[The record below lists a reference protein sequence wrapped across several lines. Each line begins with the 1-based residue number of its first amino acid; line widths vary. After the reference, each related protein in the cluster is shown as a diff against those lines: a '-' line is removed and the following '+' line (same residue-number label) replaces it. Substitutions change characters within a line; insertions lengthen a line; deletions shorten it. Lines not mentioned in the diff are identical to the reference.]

1 MKQLL
6 TGSENRLFSA
16 IRIPKKFWFALGLA
30 LLMTLLCST
39 ALACRN
45 PNGECTG
52 KAYTYRYTDDQWHQA
67 ECQSCGFTYF
77 AYHEIVQSATCQQPA
92 KCGKCNSS
100 FGGLGTH
107 LLRSYQAREVTCID
121 KGWDAYNKCAYCDY
135 STKPYREMNA
145 LGHDFVEY
153 EGQAP
158 TCTEEGWHPYK
169 VCTRGDLNTYWPI
182 APLNHDLVQH
192 EGLDAT
198 CTAAGWNAY
207 EDCTRCDYTTFSE
220 APALGHDFVE
230 YEGKDPTCT
239 EKGWHPYKVCTRG
252 DLNTYWPIAPLNH
265 DLVQHEGLDATC
277 IDAGWNAYED
287 CTRCDYTTFSEAP
300 ALGHEYV
307 SQTFAPT
314 CTADGYTVSTCA
326 RCSESFT
333 VNEGEKLGHWFG
345 EWQPDGNR
353 HRADCLRSGCG
364 YTSHTDCNLMDCRL
378 PGKEATVVFQLC
390 PVCGKGSGGA
400 QLALVEN
407 SSVAV
412 MTGRLPAGEAVVRMG
427 EGADGTLLLS
437 VAFETAGR
445 LSQANGQ
452 MKITLPAESFQ
463 NYGFALL
470 NAEGAETP
478 LPVQEK
484 NGQISFLLDFTEP
497 VCLLRLT
504 EKAA

>member
-1 MKQLL
+1 MDPLDREETRMKQLH
-6 TGSENRLFSA
+6 TGSEARLFSA

-52 KAYTYRYTDDQWHQA
+52 KAYTYRYTDDQWHQV

-77 AYHEIVQSATCQQPA
+77 AYHEIVRSATCQQPA

-107 LLRSYQAREVTCID
+107 LLRNYPAREVTCID

-198 CTAAGWNAY
+198 C
-207 EDCTRCDYTTFSE
+207 
-220 APALGHDFVE
+220 
-230 YEGKDPTCT
+230 
-239 EKGWHPYKVCTRG
+239 
-252 DLNTYWPIAPLNH
+252 
-265 DLVQHEGLDATC
+265 

-314 CTADGYTVSTCA
+314 CTDDGYTVSTCA

-364 YTSHTDCNLMDCRL
+364 YTSHTDCSLMDCRL

-390 PVCGKGSGGA
+390 PVCGKRSSGA

-412 MTGRLPAGEAVVRMG
+412 MTDRLPAGEAVVRMG
-427 EGADGTLLLS
+427 EGADDTLLLS

-452 MKITLPAESFQ
+452 MKVTLPAESFQ

-484 NGQISFLLDFTEP
+484 NGQLSFLLDFTEP

>member
-1 MKQLL
+1 MDPLDREETRMKQLH
-6 TGSENRLFSA
+6 TGSEARLFSA
-16 IRIPKKFWFALGLA
+16 IRIPQKFWFALGLA

-52 KAYTYRYTDDQWHQA
+52 KTYTYRYTDDQWHQV

-77 AYHEIVQSATCQQPA
+77 AYHEIVRSATCQQPA

-107 LLRSYQAREVTCID
+107 LLRSYPAREVTCID

-198 CTAAGWNAY
+198 C
-207 EDCTRCDYTTFSE
+207 
-220 APALGHDFVE
+220 
-230 YEGKDPTCT
+230 
-239 EKGWHPYKVCTRG
+239 
-252 DLNTYWPIAPLNH
+252 
-265 DLVQHEGLDATC
+265 

-314 CTADGYTVSTCA
+314 CTDDGYTVSTCA

-364 YTSHTDCNLMDCRL
+364 YTSHTDCILMDCRL

-390 PVCGKGSGGA
+390 PVCGKRSSGA

-412 MTGRLPAGEAVVRMG
+412 MTDRLPAGEAVVRMG
-427 EGADGTLLLS
+427 EGADDTLLIS

-452 MKITLPAESFQ
+452 MKVTLPAESFQ

>member
-1 MKQLL
+1 
-6 TGSENRLFSA
+6 
-16 IRIPKKFWFALGLA
+16 
-30 LLMTLLCST
+30 
-39 ALACRN
+39 
-45 PNGECTG
+45 
-52 KAYTYRYTDDQWHQA
+52 
-67 ECQSCGFTYF
+67 
-77 AYHEIVQSATCQQPA
+77 
-92 KCGKCNSS
+92 
-100 FGGLGTH
+100 
-107 LLRSYQAREVTCID
+107 
-121 KGWDAYNKCAYCDY
+121 
-135 STKPYREMNA
+135 MNA

-158 TCTEEGWHPYK
+158 TCTEE
-169 VCTRGDLNTYWPI
+169 
-182 APLNHDLVQH
+182 
-192 EGLDAT
+192 
-198 CTAAGWNAY
+198 
-207 EDCTRCDYTTFSE
+207 
-220 APALGHDFVE
+220 
-230 YEGKDPTCT
+230 
-239 EKGWHPYKVCTRG
+239 GWHPYKVCTRG

-307 SQTFAPT
+307 AQTFAPT

-390 PVCGKGSGGA
+390 PVCGKRSSGA

-412 MTGRLPAGEAVVRMG
+412 MTDRLPAGEAVVRMG
-427 EGADGTLLLS
+427 EGADDTLLLS

-452 MKITLPAESFQ
+452 MKVTLPAESFQ

>member
-1 MKQLL
+1 MKQLH
-6 TGSENRLFSA
+6 TGSEARLFSA

-52 KAYTYRYTDDQWHQA
+52 KAYTYRYTDDQWHQV

-107 LLRSYQAREVTCID
+107 LLRNYPAREVTCID

-135 STKPYREMNA
+135 STKPYRE
-145 LGHDFVEY
+145 
-153 EGQAP
+153 
-158 TCTEEGWHPYK
+158 
-169 VCTRGDLNTYWPI
+169 LN
-182 APLNHDLVQH
+182 
-192 EGLDAT
+192 
-198 CTAAGWNAY
+198 
-207 EDCTRCDYTTFSE
+207 
-220 APALGHDFVE
+220 ALGHDFVE

-307 SQTFAPT
+307 AQTFAPT

-390 PVCGKGSGGA
+390 PVCGKRSSGA

-412 MTGRLPAGEAVVRMG
+412 MTDRLPAGEAVVRMG
-427 EGADGTLLLS
+427 EGADDTLLLS

-452 MKITLPAESFQ
+452 MKVTLPAESFQ

>member
-1 MKQLL
+1 MKQLH
-6 TGSENRLFSA
+6 TGSEARLFSA
-16 IRIPKKFWFALGLA
+16 IRIPQKFWFALGLA

-77 AYHEIVQSATCQQPA
+77 AYHEIIRSATCQQPA

-107 LLRSYQAREVTCID
+107 LLRSYPAREVTCID

-158 TCTEEGWHPYK
+158 TCTEE
-169 VCTRGDLNTYWPI
+169 
-182 APLNHDLVQH
+182 
-192 EGLDAT
+192 
-198 CTAAGWNAY
+198 
-207 EDCTRCDYTTFSE
+207 
-220 APALGHDFVE
+220 
-230 YEGKDPTCT
+230 
-239 EKGWHPYKVCTRG
+239 GWHPYKVCTRG

-390 PVCGKGSGGA
+390 PVCGKRSSGA

-407 SSVAV
+407 CSVAV
-412 MTGRLPAGEAVVRMG
+412 MTDRLPAGEAVVRMG
-427 EGADGTLLLS
+427 EGADDTLLLS

-452 MKITLPAESFQ
+452 MKVTLPAESFQ

>member
-1 MKQLL
+1 MDPLDREETRMKQLL
-6 TGSENRLFSA
+6 TGSEARLFSA
-16 IRIPKKFWFALGLA
+16 IRIPQKFWFALGLA

-107 LLRSYQAREVTCID
+107 LLRSYPAREVTCID

-198 CTAAGWNAY
+198 C
-207 EDCTRCDYTTFSE
+207 
-220 APALGHDFVE
+220 
-230 YEGKDPTCT
+230 
-239 EKGWHPYKVCTRG
+239 
-252 DLNTYWPIAPLNH
+252 
-265 DLVQHEGLDATC
+265 

-287 CTRCDYTTFSEAP
+287 CTRCDYTTFSEDP

-364 YTSHTDCNLMDCRL
+364 YTSHTDCILMDCRL
-378 PGKEATVVFQLC
+378 PGKEATVAFQFC
-390 PVCGKGSGGA
+390 PVCGKRSSGA

-407 SSVAV
+407 ISVAV
-412 MTGRLPAGEAVVRMG
+412 MTDRLPAGEAVVRMG
-427 EGADGTLLLS
+427 EGADDTLLLS

-452 MKITLPAESFQ
+452 MKVTLPAESFQ

>member
-1 MKQLL
+1 MDPLDREETRMKQLH
-6 TGSENRLFSA
+6 TGSEARLFSA
-16 IRIPKKFWFALGLA
+16 IRIPQKFWFALGLA

-52 KAYTYRYTDDQWHQA
+52 KAYTYRYTDDQWHQV

-77 AYHEIVQSATCQQPA
+77 AYHEIVRSATCQQPA

-100 FGGLGTH
+100 FGGLGSH
-107 LLRSYQAREVTCID
+107 LLRSYPAREVTCID

-198 CTAAGWNAY
+198 C
-207 EDCTRCDYTTFSE
+207 
-220 APALGHDFVE
+220 
-230 YEGKDPTCT
+230 
-239 EKGWHPYKVCTRG
+239 
-252 DLNTYWPIAPLNH
+252 
-265 DLVQHEGLDATC
+265 

-287 CTRCDYTTFSEAP
+287 CTRCDYTTFSEDP

-364 YTSHTDCNLMDCRL
+364 YTSHTDCILMDCRL

-390 PVCGKGSGGA
+390 PVCGKRSSGA

-412 MTGRLPAGEAVVRMG
+412 MTDRLPAGEAVVRMG
-427 EGADGTLLLS
+427 EGADDTLLLS

-452 MKITLPAESFQ
+452 MKVTLPAESFQ

>member
-1 MKQLL
+1 MKQLH
-6 TGSENRLFSA
+6 TGSEARLFSA
-16 IRIPKKFWFALGLA
+16 IRIPQKFWFALGLA

-52 KAYTYRYTDDQWHQA
+52 KAYTYRYTDDQWHQV

-107 LLRSYQAREVTCID
+107 LLRSYPAREVTCID

-198 CTAAGWNAY
+198 C
-207 EDCTRCDYTTFSE
+207 
-220 APALGHDFVE
+220 
-230 YEGKDPTCT
+230 
-239 EKGWHPYKVCTRG
+239 
-252 DLNTYWPIAPLNH
+252 
-265 DLVQHEGLDATC
+265 
-277 IDAGWNAYED
+277 IDAGWNAYEN

-390 PVCGKGSGGA
+390 PVCGKRSSGA

-407 SSVAV
+407 ISVAV
-412 MTGRLPAGEAVVRMG
+412 MTDRLPAGEAVVRMG
-427 EGADGTLLLS
+427 EGADDTLLLS

-452 MKITLPAESFQ
+452 MKVTLPAESFQ

>member
-1 MKQLL
+1 MRQLH
-6 TGSENRLFSA
+6 TGSEARLFSA
-16 IRIPKKFWFALGLA
+16 IRIPQKFWFALGLA

-52 KAYTYRYTDDQWHQA
+52 KAYTYRYTDDQWHQV

-107 LLRSYQAREVTCID
+107 LLRSYPAREVTCID

-153 EGQAP
+153 DGQAP
-158 TCTEEGWHPYK
+158 TCTEE
-169 VCTRGDLNTYWPI
+169 
-182 APLNHDLVQH
+182 
-192 EGLDAT
+192 
-198 CTAAGWNAY
+198 
-207 EDCTRCDYTTFSE
+207 
-220 APALGHDFVE
+220 
-230 YEGKDPTCT
+230 
-239 EKGWHPYKVCTRG
+239 GWHPYKVCTRG

-307 SQTFAPT
+307 AQTFAPT

-390 PVCGKGSGGA
+390 PVCGKRSSGA

-412 MTGRLPAGEAVVRMG
+412 MTDRLPAGEAVVRMG
-427 EGADGTLLLS
+427 EGADDTLLLS

-452 MKITLPAESFQ
+452 MKVTLPAEPFQ

>member
-1 MKQLL
+1 MKQLH
-6 TGSENRLFSA
+6 TGSEARLFSA
-16 IRIPKKFWFALGLA
+16 IRIPQKFWFALGLA

-52 KAYTYRYTDDQWHQA
+52 KAYTYRYTDDQWHQV

-107 LLRSYQAREVTCID
+107 LLRSYPAREVTCID

-153 EGQAP
+153 DGQAP
-158 TCTEEGWHPYK
+158 TCTEE
-169 VCTRGDLNTYWPI
+169 
-182 APLNHDLVQH
+182 
-192 EGLDAT
+192 
-198 CTAAGWNAY
+198 
-207 EDCTRCDYTTFSE
+207 
-220 APALGHDFVE
+220 
-230 YEGKDPTCT
+230 
-239 EKGWHPYKVCTRG
+239 GWHPYKVCTRG

-307 SQTFAPT
+307 AQTFAPT

-390 PVCGKGSGGA
+390 PVCGKRSSGA

-412 MTGRLPAGEAVVRMG
+412 MTDRLPAGEAVVRMG
-427 EGADGTLLLS
+427 EGADDTLLLS

-452 MKITLPAESFQ
+452 MKVTLPAESFQ

>member
-1 MKQLL
+1 MKQLH
-6 TGSENRLFSA
+6 TGSEARLFSA

-107 LLRSYQAREVTCID
+107 LLRSYPAREVTCID

-158 TCTEEGWHPYK
+158 TCTEE
-169 VCTRGDLNTYWPI
+169 
-182 APLNHDLVQH
+182 
-192 EGLDAT
+192 
-198 CTAAGWNAY
+198 
-207 EDCTRCDYTTFSE
+207 
-220 APALGHDFVE
+220 
-230 YEGKDPTCT
+230 
-239 EKGWHPYKVCTRG
+239 GWHPYKVCTRG

-390 PVCGKGSGGA
+390 PVCGKRSSGA

-412 MTGRLPAGEAVVRMG
+412 MTDRLPAGEAVVRMG
-427 EGADGTLLLS
+427 EGADDTLLLS

-452 MKITLPAESFQ
+452 MKVTLPAESFQ

>member
-1 MKQLL
+1 MDPLDREETRMKQLH
-6 TGSENRLFSA
+6 TGSEARLFSA
-16 IRIPKKFWFALGLA
+16 IRIPQKFWFALGLA

-45 PNGECTG
+45 PSGECTG
-52 KAYTYRYTDDQWHQA
+52 KTYTYRYTDDPWHQV

-77 AYHEIVQSATCQQPA
+77 AYHEIVRSATCQQPA

-107 LLRSYQAREVTCID
+107 LLRSYPAREVTCID

-198 CTAAGWNAY
+198 C
-207 EDCTRCDYTTFSE
+207 
-220 APALGHDFVE
+220 
-230 YEGKDPTCT
+230 
-239 EKGWHPYKVCTRG
+239 
-252 DLNTYWPIAPLNH
+252 
-265 DLVQHEGLDATC
+265 

-307 SQTFAPT
+307 SQPFAPT
-314 CTADGYTVSTCA
+314 CTDDGYTVSTCA

-390 PVCGKGSGGA
+390 PVCGKKSSGA

-412 MTGRLPAGEAVVRMG
+412 MTDRLPAGEAVVRMG
-427 EGADGTLLLS
+427 EGADDTLLLS

-452 MKITLPAESFQ
+452 MKVTLPAESFQ

>member
-1 MKQLL
+1 MKQLH
-6 TGSENRLFSA
+6 TGSEARLFSA
-16 IRIPKKFWFALGLA
+16 IRIPQKFWFALGLA

-52 KAYTYRYTDDQWHQA
+52 KTYTYRYTDDQWHQV

-77 AYHEIVQSATCQQPA
+77 AYHEIVRSATCQQPA

-107 LLRSYQAREVTCID
+107 LLRSYPAREVTCID

-158 TCTEEGWHPYK
+158 TCTEE
-169 VCTRGDLNTYWPI
+169 
-182 APLNHDLVQH
+182 
-192 EGLDAT
+192 
-198 CTAAGWNAY
+198 
-207 EDCTRCDYTTFSE
+207 
-220 APALGHDFVE
+220 
-230 YEGKDPTCT
+230 
-239 EKGWHPYKVCTRG
+239 GWHPYKVCTRG

-364 YTSHTDCNLMDCRL
+364 YTSHTDCILMDCRL

-390 PVCGKGSGGA
+390 PVCGKRSSGA

-407 SSVAV
+407 ISVAV
-412 MTGRLPAGEAVVRMG
+412 MTDRLPAGEAVVRMG
-427 EGADGTLLLS
+427 EGADDTLLLS

-452 MKITLPAESFQ
+452 MKVTLPAESFQ

>member
-1 MKQLL
+1 MDPLDREETRMKQLH
-6 TGSENRLFSA
+6 TGSEARLFSA

-52 KAYTYRYTDDQWHQA
+52 KAYTYRYTDDQWHQV

-77 AYHEIVQSATCQQPA
+77 AYHEIVRSATCQQPA

-107 LLRSYQAREVTCID
+107 LLRNYPAREVTCID

-198 CTAAGWNAY
+198 C
-207 EDCTRCDYTTFSE
+207 
-220 APALGHDFVE
+220 
-230 YEGKDPTCT
+230 
-239 EKGWHPYKVCTRG
+239 
-252 DLNTYWPIAPLNH
+252 
-265 DLVQHEGLDATC
+265 
-277 IDAGWNAYED
+277 IDAGWDAYED

-314 CTADGYTVSTCA
+314 CTDDGYTVSTCA

-364 YTSHTDCNLMDCRL
+364 YTSHTDCILMDCRL

-390 PVCGKGSGGA
+390 PVCGKRSSGA

-412 MTGRLPAGEAVVRMG
+412 MTDRLPAGEAVVRMG
-427 EGADGTLLLS
+427 EGADDTLLLS

-452 MKITLPAESFQ
+452 MKVTLPAESFQ

>member
-1 MKQLL
+1 MKQLH
-6 TGSENRLFSA
+6 TGSEARLFSA
-16 IRIPKKFWFALGLA
+16 IRIPQKFWFALGLA

-52 KAYTYRYTDDQWHQA
+52 KAYTYRYTDDQWHQV

-107 LLRSYQAREVTCID
+107 LLRSYPAREVTCID

-158 TCTEEGWHPYK
+158 TCTEE
-169 VCTRGDLNTYWPI
+169 
-182 APLNHDLVQH
+182 
-192 EGLDAT
+192 
-198 CTAAGWNAY
+198 
-207 EDCTRCDYTTFSE
+207 
-220 APALGHDFVE
+220 
-230 YEGKDPTCT
+230 
-239 EKGWHPYKVCTRG
+239 GWHPYKVCTRG

-364 YTSHTDCNLMDCRL
+364 YTSHTDCILMDCRL

-390 PVCGKGSGGA
+390 PVCGKRSSGA

-407 SSVAV
+407 ISVAV
-412 MTGRLPAGEAVVRMG
+412 MTDRLPAGEAVVRMG
-427 EGADGTLLLS
+427 EGTDDTLLLS

-452 MKITLPAESFQ
+452 MKVTLPAESFQ

>member
-1 MKQLL
+1 MDPLDREETRMKQLH
-6 TGSENRLFSA
+6 TGSEARLFSA
-16 IRIPKKFWFALGLA
+16 IRIPQKFWFALGLA

-52 KAYTYRYTDDQWHQA
+52 KTYTYRYTDDQWHQV

-77 AYHEIVQSATCQQPA
+77 AYHEIVRSATCQQPA

-107 LLRSYQAREVTCID
+107 LLRSYPAREVTCID

-198 CTAAGWNAY
+198 C
-207 EDCTRCDYTTFSE
+207 
-220 APALGHDFVE
+220 
-230 YEGKDPTCT
+230 
-239 EKGWHPYKVCTRG
+239 
-252 DLNTYWPIAPLNH
+252 
-265 DLVQHEGLDATC
+265 

-287 CTRCDYTTFSEAP
+287 CTRCDYTTFSEEP

-314 CTADGYTVSTCA
+314 CTDDGYTVSTCA

-364 YTSHTDCNLMDCRL
+364 YTSHTDCILMDCRL

-412 MTGRLPAGEAVVRMG
+412 MTDRLPAGEAVVRMG
-427 EGADGTLLLS
+427 EGADDTLLLS

-452 MKITLPAESFQ
+452 MKVTLPAESFQ

>member
-1 MKQLL
+1 MKQLH
-6 TGSENRLFSA
+6 TGSEARLFSA

-107 LLRSYQAREVTCID
+107 LLRNYPAREVTCID

-158 TCTEEGWHPYK
+158 TCTEE
-169 VCTRGDLNTYWPI
+169 
-182 APLNHDLVQH
+182 
-192 EGLDAT
+192 
-198 CTAAGWNAY
+198 
-207 EDCTRCDYTTFSE
+207 
-220 APALGHDFVE
+220 
-230 YEGKDPTCT
+230 
-239 EKGWHPYKVCTRG
+239 GWHPYKVCTRG

-390 PVCGKGSGGA
+390 PVCGKRSSGA

-412 MTGRLPAGEAVVRMG
+412 MTDRLPAGEAVVRMG
-427 EGADGTLLLS
+427 EGADDTLLLS

-452 MKITLPAESFQ
+452 MKVTLPAESFQ

-504 EKAA
+504 EKVA

>member
-1 MKQLL
+1 MDPLDREETRMKQLH
-6 TGSENRLFSA
+6 TGSEARLFSA
-16 IRIPKKFWFALGLA
+16 IRIPQKFWFALGLA

-39 ALACRN
+39 ALACLN

-107 LLRSYQAREVTCID
+107 LLRSYPAREVTCID

-198 CTAAGWNAY
+198 C
-207 EDCTRCDYTTFSE
+207 
-220 APALGHDFVE
+220 
-230 YEGKDPTCT
+230 
-239 EKGWHPYKVCTRG
+239 
-252 DLNTYWPIAPLNH
+252 
-265 DLVQHEGLDATC
+265 

-314 CTADGYTVSTCA
+314 CTDDGYTVSTCA

-364 YTSHTDCNLMDCRL
+364 YTSHTDCILMDCRL

-390 PVCGKGSGGA
+390 PVCGKRSSGA

-412 MTGRLPAGEAVVRMG
+412 MTDRLPAGEAVVRMG
-427 EGADGTLLLS
+427 EGADDTLLLS

-452 MKITLPAESFQ
+452 MKVTLPAESFQ

>member
-1 MKQLL
+1 M
-6 TGSENRLFSA
+6 
-16 IRIPKKFWFALGLA
+16 
-30 LLMTLLCST
+30 
-39 ALACRN
+39 
-45 PNGECTG
+45 
-52 KAYTYRYTDDQWHQA
+52 
-67 ECQSCGFTYF
+67 
-77 AYHEIVQSATCQQPA
+77 
-92 KCGKCNSS
+92 
-100 FGGLGTH
+100 GTH
-107 LLRSYQAREVTCID
+107 LLRSYPAREVTCID

-198 CTAAGWNAY
+198 C
-207 EDCTRCDYTTFSE
+207 
-220 APALGHDFVE
+220 
-230 YEGKDPTCT
+230 
-239 EKGWHPYKVCTRG
+239 
-252 DLNTYWPIAPLNH
+252 
-265 DLVQHEGLDATC
+265 

-314 CTADGYTVSTCA
+314 CTDDGYTVSTCA

-390 PVCGKGSGGA
+390 PVCGKRSSGA

-412 MTGRLPAGEAVVRMG
+412 MTDRLPAGEAVVRMG
-427 EGADGTLLLS
+427 EGTDATLLLS

-452 MKITLPAESFQ
+452 MKVTLPAESFQ

>member
-1 MKQLL
+1 MKQLH
-6 TGSENRLFSA
+6 TGSEARLFSA
-16 IRIPKKFWFALGLA
+16 IRIPQKFWFALGLA

-107 LLRSYQAREVTCID
+107 LLRNYPAREVTCID

-135 STKPYREMNA
+135 STKPYRE
-145 LGHDFVEY
+145 
-153 EGQAP
+153 
-158 TCTEEGWHPYK
+158 
-169 VCTRGDLNTYWPI
+169 LN
-182 APLNHDLVQH
+182 
-192 EGLDAT
+192 
-198 CTAAGWNAY
+198 
-207 EDCTRCDYTTFSE
+207 
-220 APALGHDFVE
+220 ALGHDFVE

-252 DLNTYWPIAPLNH
+252 DLNTYWSIAPLNH

-364 YTSHTDCNLMDCRL
+364 YTSHTDCILMDCRL

-407 SSVAV
+407 ISVAF
-412 MTGRLPAGEAVVRMG
+412 MTDRLPAGEAVVRMG
-427 EGADGTLLLS
+427 EGADDTLLLS

>member
-1 MKQLL
+1 MDPLDREETRMKQLH
-6 TGSENRLFSA
+6 TGSEARLFSA
-16 IRIPKKFWFALGLA
+16 IRIPQKFWFALGLA

-52 KAYTYRYTDDQWHQA
+52 KAYTYRYTDDQWHQV

-77 AYHEIVQSATCQQPA
+77 AYHEIVRSATCQQPA

-100 FGGLGTH
+100 FGGLGSH
-107 LLRSYQAREVTCID
+107 LLRSYPAREVTCID

-198 CTAAGWNAY
+198 C
-207 EDCTRCDYTTFSE
+207 
-220 APALGHDFVE
+220 
-230 YEGKDPTCT
+230 
-239 EKGWHPYKVCTRG
+239 
-252 DLNTYWPIAPLNH
+252 
-265 DLVQHEGLDATC
+265 

-314 CTADGYTVSTCA
+314 CTDDGYTVSTCA

-364 YTSHTDCNLMDCRL
+364 YTSHTDCILMDCRL

-390 PVCGKGSGGA
+390 PVCGKRSSGA

-412 MTGRLPAGEAVVRMG
+412 MTDRLPAGEAVVRMG
-427 EGADGTLLLS
+427 EGADDTLLLS

-452 MKITLPAESFQ
+452 MKVTLPAESFQ

>member
-1 MKQLL
+1 MDPLDREETRMKQLH
-6 TGSENRLFSA
+6 TGSEARLFSA

-52 KAYTYRYTDDQWHQA
+52 KAYTYRYTDDQWHQV

-77 AYHEIVQSATCQQPA
+77 AYHEIVRSATCQQPA

-107 LLRSYQAREVTCID
+107 LLRSYPAREVTCID

-153 EGQAP
+153 DGQAP
-158 TCTEEGWHPYK
+158 TCTEE
-169 VCTRGDLNTYWPI
+169 
-182 APLNHDLVQH
+182 
-192 EGLDAT
+192 
-198 CTAAGWNAY
+198 
-207 EDCTRCDYTTFSE
+207 
-220 APALGHDFVE
+220 
-230 YEGKDPTCT
+230 
-239 EKGWHPYKVCTRG
+239 GWHPYKVCTRG

-390 PVCGKGSGGA
+390 PVCGKRSSGA

-412 MTGRLPAGEAVVRMG
+412 MTDRLPAGEAVVRMG
-427 EGADGTLLLS
+427 EGADDTLLLS

-452 MKITLPAESFQ
+452 MKVTLPAESFQ

>member
-1 MKQLL
+1 MKQLH
-6 TGSENRLFSA
+6 TGSEARLFSA
-16 IRIPKKFWFALGLA
+16 IRIPQKFWFALGLA

-67 ECQSCGFTYF
+67 ECQSCGFSYF

-107 LLRSYQAREVTCID
+107 LLRSYPAREVTCID

-158 TCTEEGWHPYK
+158 TCTEE
-169 VCTRGDLNTYWPI
+169 
-182 APLNHDLVQH
+182 
-192 EGLDAT
+192 
-198 CTAAGWNAY
+198 
-207 EDCTRCDYTTFSE
+207 
-220 APALGHDFVE
+220 
-230 YEGKDPTCT
+230 
-239 EKGWHPYKVCTRG
+239 GWHPYKVCTRG

-390 PVCGKGSGGA
+390 PVCGKRSSGA

-412 MTGRLPAGEAVVRMG
+412 MTDRLPAGEAVVRMG
-427 EGADGTLLLS
+427 EGADDTLLLS

-452 MKITLPAESFQ
+452 MKVTLPAESFQ

>member
-6 TGSENRLFSA
+6 TGSEARLFSA
-16 IRIPKKFWFALGLA
+16 IRIPQKFWFALGLA

-52 KAYTYRYTDDQWHQA
+52 KAYTYRYTDDQWHQV

-100 FGGLGTH
+100 FGGLGSH
-107 LLRSYQAREVTCID
+107 LLRSYPAREVTCID

-198 CTAAGWNAY
+198 C
-207 EDCTRCDYTTFSE
+207 
-220 APALGHDFVE
+220 
-230 YEGKDPTCT
+230 
-239 EKGWHPYKVCTRG
+239 
-252 DLNTYWPIAPLNH
+252 
-265 DLVQHEGLDATC
+265 

-307 SQTFAPT
+307 SQTFAPA

-364 YTSHTDCNLMDCRL
+364 YTSHTDCILMDCRL

-390 PVCGKGSGGA
+390 PVCGKRSSGA

-407 SSVAV
+407 ISVTV
-412 MTGRLPAGEAVVRMG
+412 MTDRLPAGEAVVRMG
-427 EGADGTLLLS
+427 EGTDDTLLLS

-452 MKITLPAESFQ
+452 MKVTLPAESFQ

>member
-1 MKQLL
+1 MKQLH
-6 TGSENRLFSA
+6 TGSEARLFSA
-16 IRIPKKFWFALGLA
+16 IRIPQKFWFALGLA

-52 KAYTYRYTDDQWHQA
+52 KAYTYRYTDDQWHQV

-107 LLRSYQAREVTCID
+107 LLRSYPAREVTCID

-158 TCTEEGWHPYK
+158 TCTEE
-169 VCTRGDLNTYWPI
+169 
-182 APLNHDLVQH
+182 
-192 EGLDAT
+192 
-198 CTAAGWNAY
+198 
-207 EDCTRCDYTTFSE
+207 
-220 APALGHDFVE
+220 
-230 YEGKDPTCT
+230 
-239 EKGWHPYKVCTRG
+239 GWHPYKVCTRG

-333 VNEGEKLGHWFG
+333 VNEWEKLGHWFG

-364 YTSHTDCNLMDCRL
+364 YTSHTDCILMDCRL

-390 PVCGKGSGGA
+390 PVCGKRSSGA

-407 SSVAV
+407 CSVAV
-412 MTGRLPAGEAVVRMG
+412 MTDRLPAGEAVVRMG
-427 EGADGTLLLS
+427 EGADDTLLLS

-452 MKITLPAESFQ
+452 MKVTLPAESFQ

>member
-1 MKQLL
+1 MKQLH
-6 TGSENRLFSA
+6 TGSEARLFSA
-16 IRIPKKFWFALGLA
+16 IRIPQKFWFALGLA

-107 LLRSYQAREVTCID
+107 LLRSYPAREVTCID

-198 CTAAGWNAY
+198 C
-207 EDCTRCDYTTFSE
+207 
-220 APALGHDFVE
+220 
-230 YEGKDPTCT
+230 
-239 EKGWHPYKVCTRG
+239 
-252 DLNTYWPIAPLNH
+252 
-265 DLVQHEGLDATC
+265 

-307 SQTFAPT
+307 AQTFAPT

-378 PGKEATVVFQLC
+378 PGKEATVVFRLC
-390 PVCGKGSGGA
+390 PVCGKRSSGA
-400 QLALVEN
+400 QLSLVEN

-412 MTGRLPAGEAVVRMG
+412 MTDRLPAGEAVVRMG
-427 EGADGTLLLS
+427 EGTDDTLLLS

-452 MKITLPAESFQ
+452 MKVTLPAESFQ

>member
-1 MKQLL
+1 MDLLDREETKMKQLL
-6 TGSENRLFSA
+6 TGSEARLFSA
-16 IRIPKKFWFALGLA
+16 IRIPQKFWFALGLA

-67 ECQSCGFTYF
+67 ECQNCGFTYF

-100 FGGLGTH
+100 FGGLGSH
-107 LLRSYQAREVTCID
+107 LLRSYPAREVTCID

-169 VCTRGDLNTYWPI
+169 VCTRGDLNTYW
-182 APLNHDLVQH
+182 
-192 EGLDAT
+192 
-198 CTAAGWNAY
+198 
-207 EDCTRCDYTTFSE
+207 S
-220 APALGHDFVE
+220 
-230 YEGKDPTCT
+230 
-239 EKGWHPYKVCTRG
+239 
-252 DLNTYWPIAPLNH
+252 IAPLNH

-390 PVCGKGSGGA
+390 PVCGKRSSGA

-412 MTGRLPAGEAVVRMG
+412 MTDRLPAGEAVVRMG
-427 EGADGTLLLS
+427 EGADDTLLLS
-437 VAFETAGR
+437 IAFETAGR

-452 MKITLPAESFQ
+452 MKVTLPAESFQ

>member
-1 MKQLL
+1 MKQLH
-6 TGSENRLFSA
+6 TGSEARLFSA
-16 IRIPKKFWFALGLA
+16 IRIPQKFWFALGLA

-52 KAYTYRYTDDQWHQA
+52 KTYTYRYTDDQWHQV

-107 LLRSYQAREVTCID
+107 LLRSYPAREVTCID

-135 STKPYREMNA
+135 STKPYRELNA

-153 EGQAP
+153 EGQA
-158 TCTEEGWHPYK
+158 
-169 VCTRGDLNTYWPI
+169 
-182 APLNHDLVQH
+182 
-192 EGLDAT
+192 
-198 CTAAGWNAY
+198 
-207 EDCTRCDYTTFSE
+207 
-220 APALGHDFVE
+220 
-230 YEGKDPTCT
+230 PTCT

-364 YTSHTDCNLMDCRL
+364 YTSHTDCILMDCRL
-378 PGKEATVVFQLC
+378 PGKEATVAFQLC
-390 PVCGKGSGGA
+390 PVCGKRSSGA

-412 MTGRLPAGEAVVRMG
+412 MTDRLPAGEAVVRMG
-427 EGADGTLLLS
+427 EGTDDTLLLS

-452 MKITLPAESFQ
+452 MKVTLPAESFQ

>member
-1 MKQLL
+1 MDPLDREETRMKQLH
-6 TGSENRLFSA
+6 TGSEARLFSA
-16 IRIPKKFWFALGLA
+16 IRIPQKFWFALGLA

-52 KAYTYRYTDDQWHQA
+52 KAYTYRYTDDQWHQV

-107 LLRSYQAREVTCID
+107 LLRNYPAREVTCID

-135 STKPYREMNA
+135 STKPYREMN
-145 LGHDFVEY
+145 
-153 EGQAP
+153 
-158 TCTEEGWHPYK
+158 
-169 VCTRGDLNTYWPI
+169 
-182 APLNHDLVQH
+182 
-192 EGLDAT
+192 
-198 CTAAGWNAY
+198 
-207 EDCTRCDYTTFSE
+207 
-220 APALGHDFVE
+220 ALGHDFVE

-364 YTSHTDCNLMDCRL
+364 YTSHTDCILMDCRL

-390 PVCGKGSGGA
+390 PVCGKRSSGA

-412 MTGRLPAGEAVVRMG
+412 MTDRLPAGEAVVRMG
-427 EGADGTLLLS
+427 EGADDTLLLS

-452 MKITLPAESFQ
+452 MKVTLPAESFQ

>member
-1 MKQLL
+1 MDPLDREETRMKQLL
-6 TGSENRLFSA
+6 TGSEARLFSA

-52 KAYTYRYTDDQWHQA
+52 KAYTYRYTDDQWHQV

-77 AYHEIVQSATCQQPA
+77 AYHEIVRSATCQQPA

-107 LLRSYQAREVTCID
+107 LLRSYPAREVTCID

-198 CTAAGWNAY
+198 C
-207 EDCTRCDYTTFSE
+207 
-220 APALGHDFVE
+220 
-230 YEGKDPTCT
+230 
-239 EKGWHPYKVCTRG
+239 
-252 DLNTYWPIAPLNH
+252 
-265 DLVQHEGLDATC
+265 

-314 CTADGYTVSTCA
+314 CTDDGYTVSTCA

-353 HRADCLRSGCG
+353 HRADCLCSGCG
-364 YTSHTDCNLMDCRL
+364 YTSHTDCILMDCRL

-390 PVCGKGSGGA
+390 PVCGKRSSGA

-407 SSVAV
+407 ISVAV
-412 MTGRLPAGEAVVRMG
+412 MTDRLPAGEAVVRMG
-427 EGADGTLLLS
+427 EGTDDTLLLS

-452 MKITLPAESFQ
+452 MKVTLPAESFQ

>member
-1 MKQLL
+1 MKQLH
-6 TGSENRLFSA
+6 TGSEARLFSA
-16 IRIPKKFWFALGLA
+16 IRIPQKFWFALGLA

-77 AYHEIVQSATCQQPA
+77 AYHEIVRSATCQQPA

-100 FGGLGTH
+100 FGGLGSH
-107 LLRSYQAREVTCID
+107 LLRSYPAREVTCID

-158 TCTEEGWHPYK
+158 TCTEE
-169 VCTRGDLNTYWPI
+169 
-182 APLNHDLVQH
+182 
-192 EGLDAT
+192 
-198 CTAAGWNAY
+198 
-207 EDCTRCDYTTFSE
+207 
-220 APALGHDFVE
+220 
-230 YEGKDPTCT
+230 
-239 EKGWHPYKVCTRG
+239 GWHPYKVCTRG

-364 YTSHTDCNLMDCRL
+364 YTSHTDCILMDCRL

-390 PVCGKGSGGA
+390 PVCGKRSSGA

-412 MTGRLPAGEAVVRMG
+412 MTDRLPAGEAVVRMG
-427 EGADGTLLLS
+427 EGADDTLLLS

-452 MKITLPAESFQ
+452 MKVTLPAESFQ

>member
-1 MKQLL
+1 MDPLDREETKMKQLL

-16 IRIPKKFWFALGLA
+16 IRIPKKFWFALGPA

-52 KAYTYRYTDDQWHQA
+52 KAYTYRYTDDQWHQV

-77 AYHEIVQSATCQQPA
+77 AYHEIVRSATCQQPA

-107 LLRSYQAREVTCID
+107 LLRSYPAREVTCID

-198 CTAAGWNAY
+198 C
-207 EDCTRCDYTTFSE
+207 
-220 APALGHDFVE
+220 
-230 YEGKDPTCT
+230 
-239 EKGWHPYKVCTRG
+239 
-252 DLNTYWPIAPLNH
+252 
-265 DLVQHEGLDATC
+265 

-314 CTADGYTVSTCA
+314 CTDDGYTVSICA

-364 YTSHTDCNLMDCRL
+364 YTSHTDCILMDCRL

-390 PVCGKGSGGA
+390 PVCGKRSSGA

-407 SSVAV
+407 ISVAV
-412 MTGRLPAGEAVVRMG
+412 MTDRLPAGEAVVRMG
-427 EGADGTLLLS
+427 EGADDTLLLS

-452 MKITLPAESFQ
+452 MKVTLPAESFQ

>member
-1 MKQLL
+1 MKQLH
-6 TGSENRLFSA
+6 TGSDARLFSA
-16 IRIPKKFWFALGLA
+16 IRIPQKFWFALGLA
-30 LLMTLLCST
+30 LLMTLLCGT

-107 LLRSYQAREVTCID
+107 LLRSYPAREVTCTD

-135 STKPYREMNA
+135 STKPYRE
-145 LGHDFVEY
+145 
-153 EGQAP
+153 
-158 TCTEEGWHPYK
+158 
-169 VCTRGDLNTYWPI
+169 LN
-182 APLNHDLVQH
+182 
-192 EGLDAT
+192 
-198 CTAAGWNAY
+198 
-207 EDCTRCDYTTFSE
+207 
-220 APALGHDFVE
+220 ALGHDFVE

-390 PVCGKGSGGA
+390 PVCGKRSSGA

-412 MTGRLPAGEAVVRMG
+412 MTDRLPAGEAVVRMG
-427 EGADGTLLLS
+427 EGADDTLLLS

-452 MKITLPAESFQ
+452 MKVTLPAESFQ

>member
-1 MKQLL
+1 MDPLDREETRMKQLH
-6 TGSENRLFSA
+6 TGSEARLFSA
-16 IRIPKKFWFALGLA
+16 IRIPQKFWFALGLA

-107 LLRSYQAREVTCID
+107 LLRSYPAREVTCID

-158 TCTEEGWHPYK
+158 TCTEE
-169 VCTRGDLNTYWPI
+169 
-182 APLNHDLVQH
+182 
-192 EGLDAT
+192 
-198 CTAAGWNAY
+198 
-207 EDCTRCDYTTFSE
+207 
-220 APALGHDFVE
+220 
-230 YEGKDPTCT
+230 
-239 EKGWHPYKVCTRG
+239 GWHPYKVCTRG

-345 EWQPDGNR
+345 EWQSDGNR

-378 PGKEATVVFQLC
+378 PGKEATVFFQLC
-390 PVCGKGSGGA
+390 PVCGKRSSGA

-412 MTGRLPAGEAVVRMG
+412 MTDRLPAGEAVVRMG
-427 EGADGTLLLS
+427 KGADDTLLLS

-452 MKITLPAESFQ
+452 MTVTLPAESFQ

>member
-1 MKQLL
+1 MKQLH
-6 TGSENRLFSA
+6 TGSEARLFSA
-16 IRIPKKFWFALGLA
+16 IRIPQKFWFALGLA

-107 LLRSYQAREVTCID
+107 LLRSYPAREVTCID

-198 CTAAGWNAY
+198 C
-207 EDCTRCDYTTFSE
+207 
-220 APALGHDFVE
+220 
-230 YEGKDPTCT
+230 
-239 EKGWHPYKVCTRG
+239 
-252 DLNTYWPIAPLNH
+252 
-265 DLVQHEGLDATC
+265 

-287 CTRCDYTTFSEAP
+287 CTRCDYTTFSEDP

-364 YTSHTDCNLMDCRL
+364 YTSHTDCILMDCRL
-378 PGKEATVVFQLC
+378 PGKEATVAFQFC

-407 SSVAV
+407 GSVTV

-452 MKITLPAESFQ
+452 MKVTLPAESFQ
-463 NYGFALL
+463 NYGLALL

>member
-1 MKQLL
+1 MKQLH
-6 TGSENRLFSA
+6 TGSEARLFSA
-16 IRIPKKFWFALGLA
+16 IRIPQKFWFALGLA

-107 LLRSYQAREVTCID
+107 LLRSYPAREVTCID

-153 EGQAP
+153 EGQPP
-158 TCTEEGWHPYK
+158 TCTEE
-169 VCTRGDLNTYWPI
+169 
-182 APLNHDLVQH
+182 
-192 EGLDAT
+192 
-198 CTAAGWNAY
+198 
-207 EDCTRCDYTTFSE
+207 
-220 APALGHDFVE
+220 
-230 YEGKDPTCT
+230 
-239 EKGWHPYKVCTRG
+239 GWHPYKVCTRG

-390 PVCGKGSGGA
+390 PVCGKRSSGA

-412 MTGRLPAGEAVVRMG
+412 MTDRLPAGEAVVRMG
-427 EGADGTLLLS
+427 EGADDTLLLS

-452 MKITLPAESFQ
+452 MKVTLPAESFQ

>member
-1 MKQLL
+1 MDPLDREETKMKQLH
-6 TGSENRLFSA
+6 TGSEARLFSA
-16 IRIPKKFWFALGLA
+16 IRIPQKFWFALGLA

-52 KAYTYRYTDDQWHQA
+52 KAYTYRYTDDQWHQV

-77 AYHEIVQSATCQQPA
+77 AYHEIVRSATCQQPA

-107 LLRSYQAREVTCID
+107 LLRSYPAREVTCID

-153 EGQAP
+153 DGQAP
-158 TCTEEGWHPYK
+158 TCTEE
-169 VCTRGDLNTYWPI
+169 
-182 APLNHDLVQH
+182 
-192 EGLDAT
+192 
-198 CTAAGWNAY
+198 
-207 EDCTRCDYTTFSE
+207 
-220 APALGHDFVE
+220 
-230 YEGKDPTCT
+230 
-239 EKGWHPYKVCTRG
+239 GWHPYKVCTRG

-287 CTRCDYTTFSEAP
+287 CTRCDYTTFSEEP

-364 YTSHTDCNLMDCRL
+364 YTSHTDCILMDCRL
-378 PGKEATVVFQLC
+378 PGKEAKVVFQLC
-390 PVCGKGSGGA
+390 PVCGKRSSGA

-412 MTGRLPAGEAVVRMG
+412 MTDRLPAGEAVVRMG
-427 EGADGTLLLS
+427 EGADDTLLLS

-452 MKITLPAESFQ
+452 MKVTLPAESFQ

>member
-1 MKQLL
+1 MDPLDREETRMKQLH
-6 TGSENRLFSA
+6 TGSEARLFSA
-16 IRIPKKFWFALGLA
+16 IRIPQKFWFALGLA

-52 KAYTYRYTDDQWHQA
+52 KAYTYRYTDDQWHQV

-77 AYHEIVQSATCQQPA
+77 AYHEIVRSATCQQPA

-107 LLRSYQAREVTCID
+107 LLRSYPAREVTCID

-158 TCTEEGWHPYK
+158 TCTEE
-169 VCTRGDLNTYWPI
+169 
-182 APLNHDLVQH
+182 
-192 EGLDAT
+192 
-198 CTAAGWNAY
+198 
-207 EDCTRCDYTTFSE
+207 
-220 APALGHDFVE
+220 
-230 YEGKDPTCT
+230 
-239 EKGWHPYKVCTRG
+239 GWHPYKVCTRG

-390 PVCGKGSGGA
+390 PVCGKRSSGA

-407 SSVAV
+407 SYVAV
-412 MTGRLPAGEAVVRMG
+412 MTDRLPAGEAVVRMG
-427 EGADGTLLLS
+427 EGADDTLLLS

-452 MKITLPAESFQ
+452 MKVTLPAESFQ

>member
-1 MKQLL
+1 MDPLDREETRMKQLH
-6 TGSENRLFSA
+6 TGSEARLFSA
-16 IRIPKKFWFALGLA
+16 IRIPQKFWFALGLA

-52 KAYTYRYTDDQWHQA
+52 KAYTYRYTDDQWHQV

-77 AYHEIVQSATCQQPA
+77 AYHEIVRSATCQQPA

-100 FGGLGTH
+100 FGGLGSH
-107 LLRSYQAREVTCID
+107 LLRSYPAREVTCID

-198 CTAAGWNAY
+198 C
-207 EDCTRCDYTTFSE
+207 
-220 APALGHDFVE
+220 
-230 YEGKDPTCT
+230 
-239 EKGWHPYKVCTRG
+239 
-252 DLNTYWPIAPLNH
+252 
-265 DLVQHEGLDATC
+265 

-307 SQTFAPT
+307 AQTFAPT

-364 YTSHTDCNLMDCRL
+364 YTSHTDCILMDCRL

-390 PVCGKGSGGA
+390 PVCGKRSSGA

-412 MTGRLPAGEAVVRMG
+412 MTDRLPAGEAVVRMG
-427 EGADGTLLLS
+427 EGADDTLLLS

-452 MKITLPAESFQ
+452 MKVTLPAESFQ

-484 NGQISFLLDFTEP
+484 NGQISFLLDFIEP

>member
-1 MKQLL
+1 MDPLDREETRMKQLH
-6 TGSENRLFSA
+6 TGSEARLFSA
-16 IRIPKKFWFALGLA
+16 IRIPQKFWFALGLA

-45 PNGECTG
+45 PSGECTG
-52 KAYTYRYTDDQWHQA
+52 KTYTYRYTDDQWHQV

-77 AYHEIVQSATCQQPA
+77 AYHEIVRSATCQQPA

-107 LLRSYQAREVTCID
+107 LLRSYPAREVTCID

-198 CTAAGWNAY
+198 C
-207 EDCTRCDYTTFSE
+207 
-220 APALGHDFVE
+220 
-230 YEGKDPTCT
+230 
-239 EKGWHPYKVCTRG
+239 
-252 DLNTYWPIAPLNH
+252 
-265 DLVQHEGLDATC
+265 

-307 SQTFAPT
+307 AQTFAPT
-314 CTADGYTVSTCA
+314 CTDDGYTVSTCA

-390 PVCGKGSGGA
+390 PVCGKRSSGA

-412 MTGRLPAGEAVVRMG
+412 MTDRLPAGEAVVRMG
-427 EGADGTLLLS
+427 EGTDDTLLLS

-452 MKITLPAESFQ
+452 MKVTLPAESFQ